1 MISWRIHDPWSI
13 IECYIPID
21 PIMHHSNT
29 VPWTKTQHLHFKGD
43 QYPSSTTW
51 IKSNIKQ
58 YIQKSGQNLTLEHV
72 NYAIFWGVAYTKGS
86 HENSLRPYNRT
97 EPEIVAIY
105 CKVLYFEAELSRMSQ
120 RCGGKRKNL
129 KCK

>member
-29 VPWTKTQHLHFKGD
+29 VPWTKKQHLHFKGD

-58 YIQKSGQNLTLEHV
+58 SFQKSEPYTRTCDLGN
-72 NYAIFWGVAYTKGS
+72 FWGVAYTKGS
-86 HENSLRPYNRT
+86 HKNSLRPYNR
-97 EPEIVAIY
+97 
-105 CKVLYFEAELSRMSQ
+105 AE
-120 RCGGKRKNL
+120 N
-129 KCK
+129 